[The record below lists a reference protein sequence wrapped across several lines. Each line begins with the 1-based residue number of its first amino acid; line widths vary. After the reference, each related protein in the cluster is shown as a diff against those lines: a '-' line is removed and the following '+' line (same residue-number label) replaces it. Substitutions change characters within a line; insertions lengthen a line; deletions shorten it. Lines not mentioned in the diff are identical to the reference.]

1 MEPSTT
7 HEITHSF
14 WISWIDIFA
23 LTIAFAITCASIF
36 IVVTSLR
43 RLRRVSALLARAR
56 KVIPPEST
64 SVESSELQKAVADGH
79 LELLYQPQGSFGSM
93 ELTVAE
99 ALLRW
104 RLPDG
109 RYREPNDF
117 LCVAEQSAI
126 ITDIDDWVLKR
137 AIATAAKWHHG
148 CWPNARVAVNVSP
161 RQLLDDSFADRVGR
175 LLDQASLAPS
185 CLEIELT
192 ENVLQTTAPVIESLH
207 KLRALGVS
215 IALDDFG
222 TGYSSLTS
230 LEQLPLTRVKIDR
243 SLVLSVDT
251 NPRSASIVR
260 SMISLCH
267 GLGLQVT
274 AEGVERPQQLAR
286 LLANSEVD
294 VQGYLLARPLS
305 EADFEQFLVRH
316 SGHMQ
321 ELLLQSFEH
330 LQTLQPDAVR
340 SPRPTRVAESSP
352 SV

>member
-1 MEPSTT
+1 L
-7 HEITHSF
+7 
-14 WISWIDIFA
+14 ISWIDIFA
-23 LTIAFAITCASIF
+23 LAVAFAITCASIC
-36 IVVTSLR
+36 IVIVSLR
-43 RLRRVSALLARAR
+43 RLKRVSALLARAR
-56 KVIPPEST
+56 STIPPDPT
-64 SVESSELQKAVADGH
+64 SAESSALKKAVADGH

-93 ELTVAE
+93 DLTVAE

-117 LCVAEQSAI
+117 LCVAEQSSI

-137 AIATAAKWHHG
+137 AIATAAKWHNG
-148 CWPNARVAVNVSP
+148 CWANVRIAVNVSP
-161 RQLLDDSFADRVGR
+161 RQLLDDTFADRVGR
-175 LLDQASLAPS
+175 LLDQAGLSPG
-185 CLEIELT
+185 CLEIEIT

-251 NPRSASIVR
+251 NPRSAAIVR
-260 SMISLCH
+260 SMITLCQK
-267 GLGLQVT
+267 LGLQVT

-286 LLANSEVD
+286 LLANPEVD

-305 EADFEQFLVRH
+305 ETDFEQFLGRH
-316 SGHMQ
+316 GDHMQ

-330 LQTLQPDAVR
+330 LQTVQPDAVR
-340 SPRPTRVAESSP
+340 SARPVRMAEGSP
-352 SV
+352 SL

>member
-14 WISWIDIFA
+14 WISWLDILA
-23 LTIAFAITCASIF
+23 LAVAFAITCASIF

-43 RLRRVSALLARAR
+43 RLKRVSALLARAR

-137 AIATAAKWHHG
+137 AIATAAKWHNG

-175 LLDQASLAPS
+175 LLDQAGLSPA

-243 SLVLSVDT
+243 SLVLSVDSS
-251 NPRSASIVR
+251 PRSASIVR
-260 SMISLCH
+260 AMITLCH

-274 AEGVERPQQLAR
+274 AEGVERPSQLAR
-286 LLANSEVD
+286 LLASSEVD

-305 EADFEQFLVRH
+305 EGDFEQFLIRH

-330 LQTLQPDAVR
+330 LQTSQPDPTR
-340 SPRPTRVAESSP
+340 TGRPARVAESSP